1 MSSGEADNDPVVR
14 ELRDQIA
21 ANDLS
26 LLEAVNRRV
35 ELVRLLKEHKDA
47 RGLDFVDQTQ
57 EERLLDRLAA
67 ANRGPLSEEAVRE
80 LYRTLLELT
89 KKEI

>member
-1 MSSGEADNDPVVR
+1 MSSGETDRDPVLR
-14 ELRDQIA
+14 ELRDEIA

-26 LLEAVNRRV
+26 VLEAVNRRL
-35 ELVRLLKEHKDA
+35 ELVRLLKEHKEA
-47 RGLDFVDQTQ
+47 QGLEFVDQAQ

-67 ANRGPLSEEAVRE
+67 ANPGPLSEEAVRE

-89 KKEI
+89 KREV